1 MSLLK
6 GKAALITGASRGIGR
21 AIALTFA
28 QQGADV
34 AFTYFGSA
42 DKAQSLCRE
51 IEMLQQKAIA
61 IQANAA
67 DFEKTQEVLEQTLHA
82 FGKIDICVNNAGI
95 SKDGLLLRL
104 NPKQWDDLVKTNL
117 NGVFYMTKLVV
128 PVMMKQRNGSII
140 NMSSIVGVKGNAGQS
155 AYAATKA
162 GVIGFTKSIAQELG
176 ARNIRCNALA
186 PGFIQTDMTHYLE
199 AGGQMQE
206 YIKKIP
212 LQRGGTPEDVAG
224 AALFLASDLSRYIT
238 GQTLSVCGGMSV

>member
-42 DKAQSLCRE
+42 DKAQSLCKE
-51 IEMLQQKAIA
+51 IETLQQKAVA

-67 DFEKTQEVLEQTLHA
+67 DFEKTQEVLEQTLQT

-104 NPKQWDDLVKTNL
+104 SPEQWDNLVQTNL
-117 NGVFYMTKLVV
+117 NGVFYMTKRVI

-162 GVIGFTKSIAQELG
+162 GVIGFTKSVAQELG

-186 PGFIQTDMTHYLE
+186 PGFIQTDMTQYLE
-199 AGGQMQE
+199 TGGQMQE

-212 LQRGGTPEDVAG
+212 LQRGGTPQDVAD